1 MIDRGATLAEALA
14 ERNGGAGAHA
24 TPNGE
29 VRIRSAVVT
38 GDTVEVWLEG
48 ETIGGEPHF
57 RIVNP
62 PLLVE
67 DANGDV
73 LLGQGRF
80 RLDPVAALA
89 YVIGSLGGGIKRKG
103 RRGK

>member
-1 MIDRGATLAEALA
+1 MIDRAGTLAEALA
-14 ERNGGAGAHA
+14 GQNGGAGAHA
-24 TPNGE
+24 TPDGE

-48 ETIGGEPHF
+48 ETNGGDPHF

-73 LLGQGRF
+73 LLAHGRF
-80 RLDPVAALA
+80 RHDPVAALA
-89 YVIGSLGGGIKRKG
+89 YVIGSLGGATKRKG
-103 RRGK
+103 RRG